1 MDVRLTPELEDLV
14 REKVETGLYRDESE
28 VVAEALRLLDRV
40 EQGSEPQLDR
50 LREARNMEFHGLV
63 AGVADDIGEGR
74 EHPQHQE
81 APGP

>member
-50 LREARNMEFHGLV
+50 LREAIQVGI
-63 AGVADDIGEGR
+63 DDISAGR
-74 EHPQHQE
+74 FTAINNEE
-81 APGP
+81 ELRAFFDDL